1 MAVAS
6 LSIVL
11 VPRLAI
17 AFSRL
22 SSLYSPLQRVLITFR
37 AIIYDPKFCGSSFVS
52 CAMVKAGLDVKK
64 GGTPFRHE
72 RSLGLLWEEVAQQM
86 IQGGAARL
94 EHASLN
100 KLLLRGGCLQLRVAG
115 QWLDKQ
121 QITIDMDP
129 VDVQL
134 VKDLV
139 RQDWENWS
147 CLPFNVTAV
156 DQKMKN
162 NLGYHDALGFFTTPE
177 RAQQCPGLVSLEKK
191 IVKSWG
197 FDNKVQ
203 KLHKIVA
210 ERFGKLQ
217 ACDDRIT
224 GQLLSVSQLA
234 DGGAI
239 DKTVL
244 YFLPTPE
251 GQWERLQ
258 VVSSRCQAMLDKM
271 NWFTALS
278 GPLAGEQVA
287 SVGSFL
293 RKSGKL
299 GKHANSYVKSWGDG
313 SVPGVSKQSFPKLRL
328 RQQRGGTGHVSTKT
342 VFKKVFKYLS

>member
-1 MAVAS
+1 MAVAY

-11 VPRLAI
+11 VPQLAI

-22 SSLYSPLQRVLITFR
+22 SSLFSPLQGVLITLR
-37 AIIYDPKFCGSSFVS
+37 ASIYDLKFCEISLVS

-64 GGTPFRHE
+64 GGTPFRRE
-72 RSLGLLWEEVAQQM
+72 RSLGLLWEQVAQQM
-86 IQGGAARL
+86 MQGGAAGL
-94 EHASLN
+94 EDASLN
-100 KLLLRGGCLQLRVAG
+100 KLVLRGGCLQLRVAG

-121 QITIDMDP
+121 QITIDMD
-129 VDVQL
+129 VEL

-156 DQKMKN
+156 DEKMKN

-177 RAQQCPGLVSLEKK
+177 RVQQCPGLVTLEKK
-191 IVKSWG
+191 IGKSWG

-203 KLHKIVA
+203 KWQKIAA

-224 GQLLSVSQLA
+224 GQLLSVSKLA
-234 DGGAI
+234 DGAAI
-239 DKTVL
+239 DKTEL
-244 YFLPTPE
+244 YFLATPE

-258 VVSSRCQAMLDKM
+258 VVSSRCQAVLDKM

-293 RKSGKL
+293 KKSGKL
-299 GKHANSYVKSWGDG
+299 GKHAKSYVASWGDG
-313 SVPGVSKQSFPKLRL
+313 SVPGVSKHSFSKLRL
-328 RQQRGGTGHVSTKT
+328 RQQRGGRGHVSTKA